1 MSVAVR
7 VMGVLVVPSLSVMTM
22 PTLAKA
28 VSNVARLVKVVAAPS
43 SALLTKVLLFASVVM
58 LRPKLISAGVP
69 TEVSMTT
76 GWMS

>member
-28 VSNVARLVKVVAAPS
+28 VSNVALLVKVVALAS
-43 SALLTKVLLFASVVM
+43 SALLTYVLLSASVVM
-58 LRPKLISAGVP
+58 LTARLISDGGAA
-69 TEVSMTT
+69 VSMTT
-76 GWMS
+76 VCWS